1 MSDNLGCHI
10 SLFLY
15 PMGAN
20 EPKKPKTFKKQ
31 VIWTIVALTSPVWGL
46 AIMLTLTVAEV
57 FYPLPD
63 VEQIANPDT
72 KLATQII
79 SEDNQILGTFY
90 RENRTAATY
99 EDLSAWLGMALVA
112 TEDERFYSH
121 SGVDA
126 EALGRAIVFLGTKGG
141 GSTLTQQLAKMQFSE
156 PANNIVERIMQKFG
170 EWVIAV
176 RLERIYTKEEIIA
189 LYLNQLDFLYQA
201 VGINSAARTYFNK
214 SPKDLNIEEAAVFVA
229 MAKNPSLYNPKR
241 YPERTKLRRD
251 QVFVQMVRNG
261 MITEEEKDSLQEIPL
276 QLNFRP
282 QSHNAGLAPYFRE
295 YLRGY
300 MKDWIKDYEAE
311 TGRDLDLYSGGL
323 KIYTTINAE
332 MQTNAEEAVQEH
344 MGNLQRVFDMVKED
358 RKYGPFYFDND
369 PSGNVKALMDRAMK
383 NTQRYRRLKKLGASM
398 DSIRVVF
405 DTEIPMTIFTW
416 QGDKDT
422 TMSPMDSIM
431 YYKGLY
437 QVGLMSVEPQ
447 TGYVKAWVGGNDF
460 EYFKYDHVKQGKRQ
474 VGSTFKPFVYA
485 TAILEKNYSPCLEVP
500 NAKICIEKGEYG
512 LIEDWCPSN
521 SDNKYGGT
529 KSLKDALANSMNTVT
544 TFLMKQVGPRPVIG
558 LARQMGISSDIP
570 EVPSIALGTVD
581 LSVYEMVGSY
591 TTFANK
597 GRYVEPI
604 MITRIE
610 DKNGVV
616 LEEFSPETRQ
626 VMSDKDA
633 YVILKLLMGVTE
645 DGTGVRLRHKG
656 ANYRQN
662 VVTGYPYGFTNEIA
676 GKTGTTQNQSD
687 GWFMGAVPNLITGVW
702 TGCEDRAAHF
712 GGGYGTYYGQGATT
726 ALPIWGLYMK
736 KNYANPEL
744 GISQEPFERP
754 KGDLGIDVDCITGNP
769 EYSLDNEDFDEEL

>member
-1 MSDNLGCHI
+1 MAAT
-10 SLFLY
+10 
-15 PMGAN
+15 PTP
-20 EPKKPKTFKKQ
+20 PKKRNFRKQ
-31 VIWTIVALTSPVWGL
+31 IIWTVLAITSPVWGL
-46 AIMLTLTVAEV
+46 TIMLSLTVAEV
-57 FYPLPD
+57 FYPLPNI
-63 VEQIANPDT
+63 EQIANPDT

-79 SEDNQILGTFY
+79 SEDDEILGTFF

-99 EDLSAWLGMALVA
+99 EELTPWLGKALVA

-126 EALGRAIVFLGTKGG
+126 EALARAVAFLGTKGG
-141 GSTLTQQLAKMQFSE
+141 GSTLTQQLAKMQYNE
-156 PANNIVERIMQKFG
+156 PAKNLIERIMQKFG

-176 RLERIYTKEEIIA
+176 RLERLYTKEEIIA

-214 SPKDLNIEEAAVFVA
+214 KPIDLNIEEAAVFVA

-261 MITEEEKDSLQEIPL
+261 MITEEEKDSLQQIPL

-300 MKDWIKDYEAE
+300 MKDWIKDYEKR
-311 TGRDLDLYSGGL
+311 TGRKLDLYSGGL

-332 MQTNAEEAVQEH
+332 MQENAEEAVQEH
-344 MGNLQRVFDMVKED
+344 MSNLQRIFDIIKED
-358 RKYGPFYFDND
+358 RKYGPFYFDED
-369 PSGNVKALMDRAMK
+369 PAGNVRAILDRAMK
-383 NTQRYRRLKKLGASM
+383 STQRYRGLKKKGASA
-398 DSIRVVF
+398 DSIRDVF
-405 DTEIPMTIFTW
+405 NTAIPMTVFTW
-416 QGDKDT
+416 NGDKDT
-422 TMSPMDSIM
+422 VMSPMDSIM

-437 QVGLMSVEPQ
+437 QVGMMSVEPQ
-447 TGYVKAWVGGNDF
+447 TGFVKAWVGGNDF
-460 EYFKYDHVKQGKRQ
+460 QYFKYDHVKQGKRQ

-485 TAILEKNYSPCLEVP
+485 SAILEKNYSPCMQVP

-521 SDNKYGGT
+521 SDDKYGGT
-529 KSLKDALANSMNTVT
+529 KSLKHALANSMNTVT
-544 TFLMKQVGPRPVIG
+544 TFLMKQVGPRPVID
-558 LARQMGISSDIP
+558 LARKMGITGDIP

-597 GRYVEPI
+597 GRYVQPI

-616 LEEFSPETRQ
+616 LEEFTPETRQ

-645 DGTGVRLRHKG
+645 DGTGSRLRHDYGSKF
-656 ANYRQN
+656 YRN
-662 VVTGYPYGFTNEIA
+662 NAVTGYPYKFTNEIA

-702 TGCEDRAAHF
+702 TGCDDRAAHF
-712 GGGYGTYYGQGATT
+712 GGGFGTYYGQGATA
-726 ALPIWGLYMK
+726 ALPIWAVYMK
-736 KNYANPEL
+736 KNYANPKL
-744 GISQEPFERP
+744 GISLEPFERP
-754 KGDLGIDVDCITGNP
+754 KGELGVDVDCISTSFDFPG
-769 EYSLDNEDFDEEL
+769 EGDDFDEEF

>member
-1 MSDNLGCHI
+1 MAAT
-10 SLFLY
+10 
-15 PMGAN
+15 PTP
-20 EPKKPKTFKKQ
+20 PKKRNFRKQ
-31 VIWTIVALTSPVWGL
+31 VIWTVLAITSPVWGL
-46 AIMLTLTVAEV
+46 TIMLSLTVAEV
-57 FYPLPD
+57 FYPLPNI
-63 VEQIANPDT
+63 EQIANPDT

-79 SEDNQILGTFY
+79 SEDDEILGTFF

-99 EDLSAWLGMALVA
+99 EELTPWLGKALVA

-126 EALGRAIVFLGTKGG
+126 EALARAVAFLGTKGG
-141 GSTLTQQLAKMQFSE
+141 GSTLTQQLAKMQYNE
-156 PANNIVERIMQKFG
+156 PAKNLIERIMQKFG

-176 RLERIYTKEEIIA
+176 RLERLYTKEEIIA

-214 SPKDLNIEEAAVFVA
+214 KPIDLNIEEAAVFVA

-261 MITEEEKDSLQEIPL
+261 MITEEEKDSLQQIPL

-300 MKDWIKDYEAE
+300 MKDWIKDYEKR
-311 TGRDLDLYSGGL
+311 TGRKLDLYSGGL

-332 MQTNAEEAVQEH
+332 MQENAEEAVQEH
-344 MGNLQRVFDMVKED
+344 MSNLQRIFDIIKED
-358 RKYGPFYFDND
+358 RKYGPFYFDED
-369 PSGNVKALMDRAMK
+369 PAGNVRAILDRAMK
-383 NTQRYRRLKKLGASM
+383 STQRYRGMKKKGASA
-398 DSIRVVF
+398 DSIRDVF
-405 DTEIPMTIFTW
+405 NTAIPMTVFTW
-416 QGDKDT
+416 NGDKDT
-422 TMSPMDSIM
+422 VMSPMDSIM

-437 QVGLMSVEPQ
+437 QVGMMSVEPQ
-447 TGYVKAWVGGNDF
+447 TGFVKAWVGGNDF
-460 EYFKYDHVKQGKRQ
+460 QYFKYDHVKQGKRQ

-485 TAILEKNYSPCLEVP
+485 SAILEKNYSPCMQVP

-512 LIEDWCPSN
+512 LLEDWCPSN
-521 SDNKYGGT
+521 SDDKYGGT
-529 KSLKDALANSMNTVT
+529 KSLKHALANSMNTVT
-544 TFLMKQVGPRPVIG
+544 TFLMKQVGPRPVID
-558 LARQMGISSDIP
+558 LARKMGITGDIP

-597 GRYVEPI
+597 GRYVQPI

-616 LEEFSPETRQ
+616 LEEFTPETRQ

-645 DGTGVRLRHKG
+645 DGTGSRLRHDYGSKF
-656 ANYRQN
+656 YRN
-662 VVTGYPYGFTNEIA
+662 NAVTGYPYKFTNEIA

-702 TGCEDRAAHF
+702 TGCDDRAAHF
-712 GGGYGTYYGQGATT
+712 GGGFGTYYGQGATA
-726 ALPIWGLYMK
+726 ALPIWAVYMK
-736 KNYANPEL
+736 KNYANPKL
-744 GISQEPFERP
+744 GISLEPFERP
-754 KGDLGIDVDCITGNP
+754 RGDLGVDVDCISTSFDFPG
-769 EYSLDNEDFDEEL
+769 EGDDFDEEF

>member
-1 MSDNLGCHI
+1 
-10 SLFLY
+10 
-15 PMGAN
+15 MGAN

-99 EDLSAWLGMALVA
+99 EDLSPWLGMALVA